1 MKNITIRIEEDMIEE
16 IKKQAEK
23 DGRSISSYLR
33 KILKENTKHGR

>member
-33 KILKENTKHGR
+33 KILKESTKHGR